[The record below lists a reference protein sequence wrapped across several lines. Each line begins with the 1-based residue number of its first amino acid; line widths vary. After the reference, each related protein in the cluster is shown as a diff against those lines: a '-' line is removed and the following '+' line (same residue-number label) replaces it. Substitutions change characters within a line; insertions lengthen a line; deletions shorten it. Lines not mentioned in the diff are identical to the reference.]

1 MNRPYPIFIDFITGK
16 IIMAKL
22 FIEDLQVKGKRVLMR
37 VDFNVPIDKGVI
49 TSEKR
54 IDASLPS
61 IKYLSEHG
69 AKVILMSHLGRPK
82 GEKKPEF
89 SMKPVAE
96 NLKTKISAKVSFVD
110 DCIGDSVVKAVAAMK
125 DGDVLLLENLR
136 FYKEEEKNDP
146 EFSKKLAS
154 IADLYVNDAF
164 GTAHRAHA
172 STEGVTKFIKQCAAG
187 YLMKKELDYLGMA
200 ISNPKHPFVAVLGGA
215 KVSDKI
221 EVIKNLLNKVDTLI
235 IGGGMMFTFYKAQGR
250 EIGKSLQEAD
260 KVDVA
265 KKILEDAH
273 AEGKNLMLPIDTV
286 VAAEFK
292 NESPATIVSWDA
304 IPADQMGLDIGPKSI
319 EMFTKELENA
329 KTIVWNGPMGVFEME
344 NFAKGTNA
352 IAQALANATAK
363 GAITIVGGGDSASAI
378 KKAGLSKKVSHVST
392 GGGASLEFLEG
403 KILPGVAALTDK

>member
-1 MNRPYPIFIDFITGK
+1 
-16 IIMAKL
+16 MAKL

-37 VDFNVPIDKGVI
+37 VDFNVPIENGVI

-96 NLKTKISAKVSFVD
+96 NLKTKINAKVSFVD
-110 DCIGDSVVKAVAAMK
+110 DCIGDAVAKAVAAMK
-125 DGDVLLLENLR
+125 EGDVLLLENLR
-136 FYKEEEKNDP
+136 FYKQEEKNDP

-200 ISNPKHPFVAVLGGA
+200 VSNPKHPFVAVLGGA

-250 EIGKSLQEAD
+250 EIGKSLLEAD

-273 AEGKNLMLPIDTV
+273 AEGKNLLLPVDTV

-292 NESPATIVSWDA
+292 NESPSKVVSWDA

-344 NFAKGTNA
+344 NFATGTNA

-363 GAITIVGGGDSASAI
+363 GATTIVGGGDSASAI

-403 KILPGVAALTDK
+403 KVLPGVAALTDK